1 MSNAPPQVQLPGH
14 PRKQVDAKPTSNEKV
29 RPVSSSKPQALKKPV
44 NTNPQ
49 LKEVAALPKETPTLS
64 QVEEEHTNKQR
75 YDFKYLM
82 SIVNQ
87 EEVKR

>member
-14 PRKQVDAKPTSNEKV
+14 PRNPADAKPASNEKV
-29 RPVSSSKPQALKKPV
+29 RPVSSSKPNTLKKPTA
-44 NTNPQ
+44 TNPQ
-49 LKEVAALPKETPTLS
+49 PKDVSALPKETPTLS